1 MFVVLSFD
9 RKAPQMKLNLAA
21 ACAVISFGMAGAA
34 LADGTVT
41 ATLENPVNGHAKF
54 IAAHAVFNCEGT
66 TCIAAVAPDDASDAF
81 ACKDVAKQ
89 VGRITAYK
97 EFRALD
103 EKALAKCNTAAAA
116 PKPIGTASR

>member
-1 MFVVLSFD
+1 
-9 RKAPQMKLNLAA
+9 MKLNLAT
-21 ACAVISFGMAGAA
+21 ACAVMALGFAGSA
-34 LADGTVT
+34 FADGTVT

-66 TCIAAVAPDDASDAF
+66 TCIAAVAPDDANDAY

-89 VGRITAYK
+89 VGRISAYK

-103 EKALAKCNTAAAA
+103 DKGLAKCNTAAAA
-116 PKPIGTASR
+116 PKVIGTASR